1 MRLKQQS
8 KVTETMLVIT
18 VGFLVIFLI
27 SGMKWAAQVAVV
39 VGVIGIFS
47 AFLSNLITLGWTKL
61 AMVLSMI
68 VPNIL
73 LAVVFFLFLLP
84 LALLSRL
91 FAKKDVLFLKQPV
104 GSTYIEV
111 NKTFEKKMFDN
122 PW

>member
-1 MRLKQQS
+1 
-8 KVTETMLVIT
+8 
-18 VGFLVIFLI
+18 
-27 SGMKWAAQVAVV
+27 MKWAAQVAVV

-61 AMVLSMI
+61 AEVLSMI

-73 LAVVFFLFLLP
+73 LSAVFFLFLLP

-91 FAKKDVLFLKQPV
+91 FAKNDALYLKQPV
-104 GSTYIEV
+104 GGTYVDI